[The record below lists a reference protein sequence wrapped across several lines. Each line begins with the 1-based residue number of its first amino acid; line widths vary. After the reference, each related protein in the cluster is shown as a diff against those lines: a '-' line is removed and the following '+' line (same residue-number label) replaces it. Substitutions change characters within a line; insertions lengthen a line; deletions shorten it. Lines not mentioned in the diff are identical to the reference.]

1 MTAQLHMSL
10 EHAARAL
17 NGRCLGA
24 NVDFERVSTDGR
36 KSCAGALFIALV
48 GPRFDAHDFIDQAKA
63 QGAVAVMVSRTVNTD
78 LPQLLVED
86 TRLALGRLAAHW
98 RDQREV
104 RVVGVTGSNG
114 KTTTKEMIAAILR
127 QAGPVLATEGNLN
140 NDIGM
145 PLTLLRLQPEHRYAV
160 IEMGAN
166 HRGEIAYMTKI
177 ARPDVAV
184 ITNAGPAHLEGFG
197 GLDGVAQGKGEIYQG
212 LGLDGIA
219 VINADDAYAGYWREV
234 AKDYTQLTFGFSA
247 QADVYAE
254 FHGDAFGSE
263 LSIHYTHGAFKV
275 QLELPGRHNAA
286 NALAAAT
293 VALALKIDPAQISAG
308 LHAMHGVRGRLQ
320 RAAARNGAALI
331 DDTYNANPASLAA
344 ALKVLAACPGEKYLA
359 LGDMGELGEQ
369 SEQLHA
375 EAGQLAKEIGVD
387 RLYTV
392 GRLSRHAAERFGVNA
407 RHFTQQDELIAA
419 LRQDLH
425 AGVTLL
431 VKGSRSA
438 RMESVVEALRA
449 QEAH

>member
-1 MTAQLHMSL
+1 MTMSL
-10 EHAARAL
+10 EQAARAV
-17 NGRCLGA
+17 NGRCVGA
-24 NVDFERVSTDGR
+24 NVSFARVSTDGR

-63 QGAVAVMVSRTVNTD
+63 QGAAAVMVSRTVHTD
-78 LPQLLVED
+78 LPQLLVDD
-86 TRLALGRLAAHW
+86 TRLALGRLAAYW
-98 RDQREV
+98 RDQLDV

-145 PLTLLRLQPEHRYAV
+145 PLTLLRMQPEHRYAV

-166 HRGEIAYMTKI
+166 HRGEIAYMTRI

-212 LGLDGIA
+212 LGADGIA
-219 VINADDAYAGYWREV
+219 VINADDVYAGYWREV
-234 AKDYTQLTFGFSA
+234 AKQYTQLTFGFSA
-247 QADVYAE
+247 QADVQADMR
-254 FHGDAFGSE
+254 GDAFGSE
-263 LSIHYTHGAFKV
+263 LTIRHAQGEFTAH
-275 QLELPGRHNAA
+275 LELPGRHNAA

-293 VALALKIDPAQISAG
+293 VALALGIAPAQITAG
-308 LHAMHGVRGRLQ
+308 LHTMHGVRGRLQ
-320 RAAARNGAALI
+320 RRAALNGAALI

-369 SEQLHA
+369 TEQLHA
-375 EAGQLAKEIGVD
+375 EAGALAKALGAD
-387 RLYTV
+387 RLYAV
-392 GRLSRHAAERFGVNA
+392 GPLSRHAAERFGAQA
-407 RHFTQQDELIAA
+407 RHFAQQDELIAA

-425 AGVTLL
+425 AGATLL

-438 RMESVVEALRA
+438 RMEHVVEALAAR
-449 QEAH
+449 EAN